1 MSDVLDGLVGSVAF
15 TAVGVLL
22 LLGGFLLVDWLTPG
36 PLRHQIWSE
45 RNRNA
50 ALFLASALVGVGAIA
65 FTSILTT
72 YAEFWVGL
80 VSTAVYGTLGLLLM
94 AGAFWLLDLLT
105 PGKLG
110 EMIVDP
116 EPHPAVW
123 VSAASNAAI
132 AAIVCAAIS

>member
-15 TAVGVLL
+15 TGVGVLL

-36 PLRHQIWSE
+36 TLRHQIWSE

-50 ALFLASALVGVGAIA
+50 SLFLASALVGVGAIA
-65 FTSILTT
+65 FTSIMTT

-80 VSTAVYGTLGLLLM
+80 VSTAIYGTLGLLLM

-110 EMIVDP
+110 EIIVDP

-123 VSAASNAAI
+123 VSAASNGAI